1 MTALLKAYIII
12 MLLFSFPPNNTDQGK
27 TVILHW
33 ISSHHSGEASLNL
46 TTHKRSLW
54 VSRVSVVATKHYK
67 NSTENM
73 TKVR

>member
-1 MTALLKAYIII
+1 MTALLKVYIII
-12 MLLFSFPPNNTDQGK
+12 MLLFSFPPNNADQGK

-33 ISSHHSGEASLNL
+33 ISSHHPGKASLNR
-46 TTHKRSLW
+46 TTHERSLR

-73 TKVR
+73 TRVR